1 VPRSRAIES
10 IYDLDQ
16 IFGGARV
23 MSVNPKTK
31 QLEYSDANIEVV
43 AKIICN
49 ENLKDK
55 FTGYVINKSACKV
68 GARNINTTSIF
79 TDSGPL

>member
-1 VPRSRAIES
+1 MS
-10 IYDLDQ
+10 I
-16 IFGGARV
+16 
-23 MSVNPKTK
+23 NPKTK

-49 ENLKDK
+49 EKLKDK